1 MEEQINPSEGQEQQA
16 PSFSFVDDANLSEVV
31 DSQQAQE
38 PEALQQGAPEEVQ
51 QEPEFDAQI
60 SEEYIDAPEEGN
72 QQEYSQEDVE
82 GAVANYLSERLGIE
96 VNNLDDLFEAQQES
110 DVDERISAI
119 AEFVAE
125 TGRSPQD
132 WFIYQQLN
140 PSEMDDMTAI
150 QVQMAS
156 DYPNLSQEEVS
167 TLMSS
172 KYKIDPNLH
181 SEEEVNLSQLQMKI
195 DAQNARQG
203 IEELRSRYSAP
214 EVQESEEFES
224 PFDDQWYSSMEA
236 ETQALDGVEFDLGN
250 GKSFTFGLNDRYRS
264 ELMEKNTRLDEYFD
278 PYVQQDGAWDY
289 DKLNVHRA
297 VVDNMEQI
305 VQSVYQQG
313 MADGQRGIVSQA
325 ANVQTQAPNQGGPTQ
340 EDSLTA
346 QLKQAM
352 GGSSTWSF

>member
-1 MEEQINPSEGQEQQA
+1 
-16 PSFSFVDDANLSEVV
+16 
-31 DSQQAQE
+31 
-38 PEALQQGAPEEVQ
+38 
-51 QEPEFDAQI
+51 
-60 SEEYIDAPEEGN
+60 
-72 QQEYSQEDVE
+72 
-82 GAVANYLSERLGIE
+82 
-96 VNNLDDLFEAQQES
+96 
-110 DVDERISAI
+110 
-119 AEFVAE
+119 
-125 TGRSPQD
+125 
-132 WFIYQQLN
+132 
-140 PSEMDDMTAI
+140 
-150 QVQMAS
+150 
-156 DYPNLSQEEVS
+156 
-167 TLMSS
+167 
-172 KYKIDPNLH
+172 
-181 SEEEVNLSQLQMKI
+181 
-195 DAQNARQG
+195 
-203 IEELRSRYSAP
+203 
-214 EVQESEEFES
+214 
-224 PFDDQWYSSMEA
+224 MEA